1 MSRVSLSTVARRICE
16 YGLANLLPHSTISD
30 EDLDGVVSLSLV
42 VPLLPPNDLG
52 EALTPD
58 CTLVPPEDPTLDPL
72 EDRAEDTLTEDRTL
86 EPLDDRAVGPE
97 VPTLDLLVTGL
108 MVDVLLGDFILEP
121 VF

>member
-1 MSRVSLSTVARRICE
+1 M
-16 YGLANLLPHSTISD
+16 
-30 EDLDGVVSLSLV
+30 
-42 VPLLPPNDLG
+42 
-52 EALTPD
+52 TPD
-58 CTLVPPEDPTLDPL
+58 RTLVPPEDPTLDPL

-108 MVDVLLGDFILEP
+108 MVDVLLGNFILEP